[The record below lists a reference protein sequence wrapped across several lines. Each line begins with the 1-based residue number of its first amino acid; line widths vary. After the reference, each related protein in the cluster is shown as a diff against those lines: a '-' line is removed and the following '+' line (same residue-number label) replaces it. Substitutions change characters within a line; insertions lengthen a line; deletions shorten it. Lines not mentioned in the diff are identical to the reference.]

1 MVVDNR
7 GGGPGFSIRPCL
19 SLLYRSSPH
28 LSLFGICCILGVW
41 WWMFD
46 NYGYLQF
53 GDGGCGVFN
62 GGGLM
67 GIWKIFLLVF
77 LSLGMWLCVC
87 SCAMVVG
94 MLHDENR
101 E

>member
-1 MVVDNR
+1 
-7 GGGPGFSIRPCL
+7 
-19 SLLYRSSPH
+19 
-28 LSLFGICCILGVW
+28 
-41 WWMFD
+41 MFD

-67 GIWKIFLLVF
+67 GIWKILLLVF
-77 LSLGMWLCVC
+77 LGLGMWLCVC